1 MLVFDERH
9 QVHVVVTPDDEDPL
23 ARVTIGVRMFQ
34 DVEQTAALDVEDD
47 VLEPNAPSRLEFR
60 VPCVVP
66 GKVFS
71 LPGKQHDVCL

>member
-1 MLVFDERH
+1 LNHEDTLTT
-9 QVHVVVTPDDEDPL
+9 VT
-23 ARVTIGVRMFQ
+23 VGVRVLQ
-34 DVEQTAALDVEDD
+34 DVDQVATLDVEDD

-71 LPGKQHDVCL
+71 LPGKQHDVCLRQSSNSTDNRAMST